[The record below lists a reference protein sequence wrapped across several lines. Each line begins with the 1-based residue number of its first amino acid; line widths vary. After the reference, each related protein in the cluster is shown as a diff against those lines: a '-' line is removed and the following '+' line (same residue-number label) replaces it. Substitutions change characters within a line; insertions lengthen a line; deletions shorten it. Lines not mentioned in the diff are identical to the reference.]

1 MASPVAGHS
10 PPPFF
15 RRGPAP
21 LVRLVVLVSA
31 ALTLI
36 VVDHRLNYLELLR
49 QGLSVVTTP
58 LQVAAGMPVTG
69 VRSAG
74 EYFADLARLQ
84 AENEDLRREQV
95 ALGTIRLRQEQL
107 DLENTRLRALL
118 DMRERVQVNAQ
129 VAEVIYAVR
138 DPFSRRVVVD
148 KGLTQGIEPGSP
160 VVDDIGV
167 IGQVT
172 RVYPLNAE
180 VTLISDKDQALP
192 VQIAR
197 TGVRA
202 VMFGAGSGTL
212 ELRYLATDV
221 DLREGDRIVT
231 SGLDG
236 VFAPGLPVA
245 RVKSVDR
252 DGSGGFVR
260 ILCVPL
266 AGVESHSTVLIMTP
280 GKPVLPTT
288 GNDATAAAAGRD
300 RTEKAVKP

>member
-1 MASPVAGHS
+1 MVSPVAGHT

-21 LVRLVVLVSA
+21 LVRLVLLGSA

-36 VVDHRLNYLELLR
+36 VVDYRLHYLELVR
-49 QGLSVVTTP
+49 QAVSVVTTP
-58 LQVAAGMPVTG
+58 LQIVAGMPVKG
-69 VRSAG
+69 VRSAS

-84 AENEDLRREQV
+84 AENAGLRREHTEL
-95 ALGTIRLRQEQL
+95 ATIRLRQEQL
-107 DLENTRLRALL
+107 DQENSRLRALL
-118 DMRERVQVNAQ
+118 DMRERVKVEAR

-148 KGLTQGIEPGSP
+148 KGLTHGIEPGSP
-160 VVDDIGV
+160 VVDDVGV

-192 VQIAR
+192 VQVAR

-212 ELRYLATDV
+212 ELRYLAADV

-236 VFAPGLPVA
+236 VFVAGLPVA

-252 DGSGGFVR
+252 DGDGGFVR
-260 ILCVPL
+260 ILCLPV
-266 AGVESHSTVLIMTP
+266 AGVEAHSAVLIMAP
-280 GKPVLPTT
+280 GKPPLPGTQA
-288 GNDATAAAAGRD
+288 DAAPSKEVA
-300 RTEKAVKP
+300 P

>member
-21 LVRLVVLVSA
+21 LVRLVLLVSA
-31 ALTLI
+31 ALTLL
-36 VVDHRLNYLELLR
+36 VVDYRLHYLELVR
-49 QGLSVVTTP
+49 QALSVVATP
-58 LQVAAGMPVTG
+58 LQIAAGMPVKG

-84 AENEDLRREQV
+84 AENAELRREKI
-95 ALGTIRLRQEQL
+95 ALGTVRLRQEQL
-107 DLENTRLRALL
+107 DMENTRLRSLL

-236 VFAPGLPVA
+236 VFAPVLPVA

-260 ILCVPL
+260 ILCVPV
-266 AGVESHSTVLIMTP
+266 AGVEAHSTVLVMTP
-280 GKPVLPTT
+280 GKPVEPE
-288 GNDATAAAAGRD
+288 ATEPARKAAG
-300 RTEKAVKP
+300 K

>member
-1 MASPVAGHS
+1 MVSPVAGHS

-21 LVRLVVLVSA
+21 LVRLVLLASI

-36 VVDHRLNYLELLR
+36 IVDHRLNYLELVR

-58 LQVAAGMPVTG
+58 LQIIAGTPVKG

-74 EYFADLARLQ
+74 GYFADLARLQ
-84 AENEDLRREQV
+84 KENEALRREQV

-107 DLENTRLRALL
+107 DMENTRLRALL
-118 DMRERVQVNAQ
+118 DMRSRVQVTAQ

-148 KGLTQGIEPGSP
+148 KGLTQGIAPGSP
-160 VVDDIGV
+160 VVDDVGV

-180 VTLISDKDQALP
+180 VTLLSDKDQALP

-202 VMFGAGSGTL
+202 VMFGAGSGML

-266 AGVESHSTVLIMTP
+266 AGIEAHSTVLIMAPGTP
-280 GKPVLPTT
+280 VIPDTGTT
-288 GNDATAAAAGRD
+288 PPAPDAAA
-300 RTEKAVKP
+300 P

>member
-1 MASPVAGHS
+1 MVSPVAGHS

-21 LVRLVVLVSA
+21 LVRLVLLASI

-36 VVDHRLNYLELLR
+36 IVDHRLNYLELVR
-49 QGLSVVTTP
+49 QGLSVATTP
-58 LQVAAGMPVTG
+58 LQIIAGTPVKG

-74 EYFADLARLQ
+74 GYFADLARLQ
-84 AENEDLRREQV
+84 KENESLRREQV

-107 DLENTRLRALL
+107 DMENTRLRALL
-118 DMRERVQVNAQ
+118 DMRSRVQVNAQ

-148 KGLTQGIEPGSP
+148 KGLTQGIAQGSP

-180 VTLISDKDQALP
+180 VTLLSDKDQALP

-202 VMFGAGSGTL
+202 VMFGAGSGML

-266 AGVESHSTVLIMTP
+266 AGIEAHSTVLIMAPGTP
-280 GKPVLPTT
+280 VIPDT
-288 GNDATAAAAGRD
+288 GAIPPAAEAAA
-300 RTEKAVKP
+300 P

>member
-1 MASPVAGHS
+1 MVSPVAGHS

-21 LVRLVVLVSA
+21 LVRLVLLVSA

-36 VVDHRLNYLELLR
+36 VVDHRLHYLELVR
-49 QGLSVVTTP
+49 QGLSVVATP
-58 LQVAAGMPVTG
+58 LQVAAGMPVKG

-74 EYFADLARLQ
+74 EYFADITRLQ
-84 AENEDLRREQV
+84 RENVELRREQT

-107 DLENTRLRALL
+107 DMENTRLRALL
-118 DMRERVQVNAQ
+118 DMRERRQVAAQ

-148 KGLTQGIEPGSP
+148 KGMTQGIEPGSP

-202 VMFGAGSGTL
+202 VMFGAGNGSL
-212 ELRYLATDV
+212 ELRYLPTDV
-221 DLREGDRIVT
+221 DVREGDRIVT

-245 RVKSVDR
+245 RVKGVEH

-260 ILCVPL
+260 ILCEPI
-266 AGVESHSTVLIMTP
+266 AGVEAHSTVLIMTP
-280 GKPVLPTT
+280 GKPVDP
-288 GNDATAAAAGRD
+288 AAIAPAPPAKEAG
-300 RTEKAVKP
+300 K

>member
-21 LVRLVVLVSA
+21 LVRLVLLVSA
-31 ALTLI
+31 ALTLL
-36 VVDHRLNYLELLR
+36 VVDYRLHYLELVR
-49 QGLSVVTTP
+49 QALSVVATP
-58 LQVAAGMPVTG
+58 LQIAAGMPVKG

-84 AENEDLRREQV
+84 AENAQLRREQV
-95 ALGTIRLRQEQL
+95 ALGTVRLRQEQL
-107 DLENTRLRALL
+107 DMENTRLRSLL
-118 DMRERVQVNAQ
+118 DMRERVQVKAQ

-202 VMFGAGSGTL
+202 VMFGAGSGML
-212 ELRYLATDV
+212 ELRYLAVDV

-260 ILCVPL
+260 ILCAPV
-266 AGVESHSTVLIMTP
+266 AGVEAHSTVLIMTP
-280 GKPVLPTT
+280 GKPVEPE
-288 GNDATAAAAGRD
+288 AAASARKAGG
-300 RTEKAVKP
+300 K

>member
-21 LVRLVVLVSA
+21 LVRLVLLVSA
-31 ALTLI
+31 ALTLL
-36 VVDHRLNYLELLR
+36 VVDYRLHYLELVR
-49 QGLSVVTTP
+49 QALSVVATP
-58 LQVAAGMPVTG
+58 LQIAAGMPVKG

-84 AENEDLRREQV
+84 AENAQLRREQV
-95 ALGTIRLRQEQL
+95 ALGTVRLRQEQL
-107 DLENTRLRALL
+107 DMENTRLRSLL
-118 DMRERVQVNAQ
+118 DMRERVQVKAQ

-138 DPFSRRVVVD
+138 DPFTRRVVVD

-202 VMFGAGSGTL
+202 VMFGAGSGML
-212 ELRYLATDV
+212 ELPYLAVDV

-260 ILCVPL
+260 ILCVPV
-266 AGVESHSTVLIMTP
+266 AGVEAHSTVLIMTP
-280 GKPVLPTT
+280 GKPVEPE
-288 GNDATAAAAGRD
+288 AVAPARKAGS
-300 RTEKAVKP
+300 K

>member
-1 MASPVAGHS
+1 MVSPVAGHS

-21 LVRLVVLVSA
+21 LARLIMLVSA

-36 VVDHRLNYLELLR
+36 VVDHRLNYLELVR

-58 LQVAAGMPVTG
+58 LQIAAGVPVKG
-69 VRSAG
+69 VQSAG
-74 EYFADLARLQ
+74 EYFSDLARLQ
-84 AENEDLRREQV
+84 AENEALRREQV

-107 DLENTRLRALL
+107 DMENTRLRALF
-118 DMRERVQVNAQ
+118 DMRERVQVTAQ

-148 KGLTQGIEPGSP
+148 KGMTQGVEPGSP

-180 VTLISDKDQALP
+180 VTLLSDKDQALP

-266 AGVESHSTVLIMTP
+266 AGVESHSTVLIMAP
-280 GKPVLPTT
+280 GTPVLP
-288 GNDATAAAAGRD
+288 AAAETASA
-300 RTEKAVKP
+300 TSPETATQ

>member
-1 MASPVAGHS
+1 MVSPVAGHS

-21 LVRLVVLVSA
+21 LVRLVLLVSA

-36 VVDHRLNYLELLR
+36 VVDQRLNYLELVR

-58 LQVAAGMPVTG
+58 LQIAAGMPVKG

-74 EYFADLARLQ
+74 DYFADLARLQ
-84 AENEDLRREQV
+84 TENDELRREQV
-95 ALGTIRLRQEQL
+95 ALGTIRLRQQQL
-107 DLENTRLRALL
+107 DMENSRLRALL

-148 KGLTQGIEPGSP
+148 KGLTQGIEAGSP

-180 VTLISDKDQALP
+180 VTLLSDKDQALP

-202 VMFGAGSGTL
+202 VMFGAGGGML

-266 AGVESHSTVLIMTP
+266 AGIESHSTVLIMTP
-280 GKPVLPTT
+280 GKPVLPDTGAPDTT
-288 GNDATAAAAGRD
+288 PA
-300 RTEKAVKP
+300 KPASGS

>member
-1 MASPVAGHS
+1 MVSPVAGHS

-36 VVDHRLNYLELLR
+36 VVDQRLNYLELVR

-58 LQVAAGMPVTG
+58 LQIAAGMPVKG

-74 EYFADLARLQ
+74 DYFADLARLQ
-84 AENEDLRREQV
+84 TENDELRREQV
-95 ALGTIRLRQEQL
+95 ALGTIRLRQQQL
-107 DLENTRLRALL
+107 DMENSRLRALL

-148 KGLTQGIEPGSP
+148 KGLTQGIEAGSP

-180 VTLISDKDQALP
+180 VTLLSDKDQALP

-202 VMFGAGSGTL
+202 VMFGAGAGML

-266 AGVESHSTVLIMTP
+266 AGIESHSTVLIMTP
-280 GKPVLPTT
+280 GKPVLPDTGTT
-288 GNDATAAAAGRD
+288 DTAPAPAQAASGS
-300 RTEKAVKP
+300 

>member
-1 MASPVAGHS
+1 MVSPVAGHS

-58 LQVAAGMPVTG
+58 LQVAAGMPVKG

-84 AENEDLRREQV
+84 TENEDLRREQV

-107 DLENTRLRALL
+107 DMENTRLRALL

-266 AGVESHSTVLIMTP
+266 AGVESHSTVLIMAP
-280 GKPVLPTT
+280 GKPVLPA
-288 GNDATAAAAGRD
+288 DDAAATAGSARA
-300 RTEKAVKP
+300 EKAVKP

>member
-1 MASPVAGHS
+1 MVSPVAGHQ

-21 LVRLVVLVSA
+21 LVRLVLLVSA
-31 ALTLI
+31 SLTLI
-36 VVDHRLNYLELLR
+36 VVDHRLHYLELVR
-49 QGLSVVTTP
+49 QGLSVMTTP
-58 LQVAAGMPVTG
+58 LQVAAGMPVKG

-84 AENEDLRREQV
+84 AENARLRREQTEL
-95 ALGTIRLRQEQL
+95 ATIRLRQEQL
-107 DLENTRLRALL
+107 DQENARLRALL
-118 DMRERVQVNAQ
+118 DMRERVQIDAR

-138 DPFSRRVVVD
+138 DPFSRRVVID
-148 KGLTQGIEPGSP
+148 KGLTHGVEPGSP
-160 VVDDIGV
+160 VTDDLGI

-192 VQIAR
+192 VQVAR

-202 VMFGAGSGTL
+202 VMFGAGSGML
-212 ELRYLATDV
+212 ELRYLAADV

-236 VFAPGLPVA
+236 VFPPGLPVA
-245 RVKSVDR
+245 AVKSVDR
-252 DGSGGFVR
+252 DGVGGFVR
-260 ILCVPL
+260 ILCVPV
-266 AGVESHSTVLIMTP
+266 AGVEAHSTVLILKPGTP
-280 GKPVLPTT
+280 VDP
-288 GNDATAAAAGRD
+288 DTAAASAAPAA
-300 RTEKAVKP
+300 EKPADKAAKK

>member
-1 MASPVAGHS
+1 MVSPVAGHS

-58 LQVAAGMPVTG
+58 LQVAAGMPVKG

-84 AENEDLRREQV
+84 TENEDLRREQV

-266 AGVESHSTVLIMTP
+266 AGVESHSTVLIMAP
-280 GKPVLPTT
+280 GKPVLPA
-288 GNDATAAAAGRD
+288 DDAAATAGSARA
-300 RTEKAVKP
+300 EKAVKP

>member
-21 LVRLVVLVSA
+21 LVRLVLLVSA
-31 ALTLI
+31 ALTLL
-36 VVDHRLNYLELLR
+36 VVDYRLHYLELVR
-49 QGLSVVTTP
+49 QALSVVATP
-58 LQVAAGMPVTG
+58 LQIAAGMPVKG

-84 AENEDLRREQV
+84 AENAQLRREQV
-95 ALGTIRLRQEQL
+95 ALGTVRLRQEQL
-107 DLENTRLRALL
+107 DMENTRLRSLL

-148 KGLTQGIEPGSP
+148 KGMTQGIEPGSP

-212 ELRYLATDV
+212 ELRYLAVDV

-260 ILCVPL
+260 ILCVPV
-266 AGVESHSTVLIMTP
+266 AGVEAHSTVLIMTP
-280 GKPVLPTT
+280 GKPVEPEAATPARKT
-288 GNDATAAAAGRD
+288 GG
-300 RTEKAVKP
+300 K

>member
-1 MASPVAGHS
+1 MVSPVAGHS

-49 QGLSVVTTP
+49 QGLSVITTP
-58 LQVAAGMPVTG
+58 LQIAAGMPVKG
-69 VRSAG
+69 VQSAG
-74 EYFADLARLQ
+74 EYFADLDRLQ

-107 DLENTRLRALL
+107 DMENTRLRALL
-118 DMRERVQVNAQ
+118 DMRERVQVTAQ
-129 VAEVIYAVR
+129 VAEVVYAVR

-180 VTLISDKDQALP
+180 VTLLSDKDQALP

-280 GKPVLPTT
+280 GKPVLPTAA
-288 GNDATAAAAGRD
+288 GAAAPAPEA
-300 RTEKAVKP
+300 TKP

>member
-21 LVRLVVLVSA
+21 LVRLVLLVSA
-31 ALTLI
+31 ALTLL
-36 VVDHRLNYLELLR
+36 VVDYRLHYLELVR
-49 QGLSVVTTP
+49 QALSVVATP
-58 LQVAAGMPVTG
+58 LQIAAGMPVKG

-84 AENEDLRREQV
+84 AENARLRREQV
-95 ALGTIRLRQEQL
+95 ALGTVRLRQEQL
-107 DLENTRLRALL
+107 DMENTRLRSLL
-118 DMRERVQVNAQ
+118 DMRERVQVKAQ

-202 VMFGAGSGTL
+202 VMFGAGSGML
-212 ELRYLATDV
+212 ELRYLAVDV

-260 ILCVPL
+260 ILCAPV
-266 AGVESHSTVLIMTP
+266 AGVEAHSTVLIMTP
-280 GKPVLPTT
+280 GKPVEPE
-288 GNDATAAAAGRD
+288 AAASARKAGG
-300 RTEKAVKP
+300 K

>member
-1 MASPVAGHS
+1 MVSPVAGHS

-21 LVRLVVLVSA
+21 LVRLVLLASI

-36 VVDHRLNYLELLR
+36 IVDHRLNYLELVR

-58 LQVAAGMPVTG
+58 LQIMAGTPVKG

-74 EYFADLARLQ
+74 GYFADLARLQ
-84 AENEDLRREQV
+84 QENESLRREQV

-107 DLENTRLRALL
+107 DIENTRLRALL
-118 DMRERVQVNAQ
+118 DMRSRVQVNAQ

-148 KGLTQGIEPGSP
+148 KGLTQGIAPGSP

-180 VTLISDKDQALP
+180 VTLLSDKDQALP

-202 VMFGAGSGTL
+202 VMFGAGSGML

-266 AGVESHSTVLIMTP
+266 AGIEAHSTVLIMAPGTP
-280 GKPVLPTT
+280 VTPDSGAIPP
-288 GNDATAAAAGRD
+288 AAEAAA
-300 RTEKAVKP
+300 P

>member
-1 MASPVAGHS
+1 MVSPVAGHS

-58 LQVAAGMPVTG
+58 LQVAAGMPVKG

-84 AENEDLRREQV
+84 AENDELRREQV

-266 AGVESHSTVLIMTP
+266 AGVESHSTVLIMAP
-280 GKPVLPTT
+280 GKPVLPA
-288 GNDATAAAAGRD
+288 DDVAATAGSARA
-300 RTEKAVKP
+300 EKAIKP

>member
-21 LVRLVVLVSA
+21 LVRLVLLVSA
-31 ALTLI
+31 ALTLL
-36 VVDHRLNYLELLR
+36 VVDYRLHYLELVR
-49 QGLSVVTTP
+49 QALSVVATP
-58 LQVAAGMPVTG
+58 LQIAAGMPVKG

-84 AENEDLRREQV
+84 AENAQLRREQV
-95 ALGTIRLRQEQL
+95 ALGTVRLRQEQL
-107 DLENTRLRALL
+107 DMENTRLRSLL
-118 DMRERVQVNAQ
+118 DMRERVQVKAQ

-202 VMFGAGSGTL
+202 VMFGAGSGML
-212 ELRYLATDV
+212 ELPYLAVDV

-260 ILCVPL
+260 ILCVPV
-266 AGVESHSTVLIMTP
+266 AGVEAHSTVLIMTP
-280 GKPVLPTT
+280 GKPVEPEAVAP
-288 GNDATAAAAGRD
+288 GRMAGS
-300 RTEKAVKP
+300 K

>member
-1 MASPVAGHS
+1 MVSPVAGHS

-21 LVRLVVLVSA
+21 LVRLVLLASI

-36 VVDHRLNYLELLR
+36 VVDHRLNYLELVR

-58 LQVAAGMPVTG
+58 LQIIAGTPVKG

-74 EYFADLARLQ
+74 GYFADLARLQ
-84 AENEDLRREQV
+84 KENEVLRREQV

-107 DLENTRLRALL
+107 DMENTRLRALL
-118 DMRERVQVNAQ
+118 DMRSRVQVNAQ

-148 KGLTQGIEPGSP
+148 KGLTQGIAPGSP

-180 VTLISDKDQALP
+180 VTLLSDKDQALP

-202 VMFGAGSGTL
+202 VMFGAGSGML

-266 AGVESHSTVLIMTP
+266 AGIEAHSTVLIMAPGTP
-280 GKPVLPTT
+280 VIPDT
-288 GNDATAAAAGRD
+288 GAIPPATEAAA
-300 RTEKAVKP
+300 P

>member
-21 LVRLVVLVSA
+21 LVRLVLLVSA
-31 ALTLI
+31 ALTLL
-36 VVDHRLNYLELLR
+36 VVDYRLHYLELVR
-49 QGLSVVTTP
+49 QALSVVATP
-58 LQVAAGMPVTG
+58 LQIAAGMPVKG

-84 AENEDLRREQV
+84 AENAQLRREQV
-95 ALGTIRLRQEQL
+95 ALGTVRLRQEQL
-107 DLENTRLRALL
+107 DMENTRLRSLL
-118 DMRERVQVNAQ
+118 DMRERVQVKAQ

-202 VMFGAGSGTL
+202 VMFGAGSGML
-212 ELRYLATDV
+212 ELRYLAVDV

-260 ILCVPL
+260 ILCVPV
-266 AGVESHSTVLIMTP
+266 AGVEAHSTVLIMTP
-280 GKPVLPTT
+280 GTPVEPE
-288 GNDATAAAAGRD
+288 AAAPARKAGS
-300 RTEKAVKP
+300 K

>member
-1 MASPVAGHS
+1 MVSPVAGHS

-21 LVRLVVLVSA
+21 LVRLALLVSA

-36 VVDHRLNYLELLR
+36 VVDHRLHYLELLR
-49 QGLSVVTTP
+49 QGLSVITTP
-58 LQVAAGMPVTG
+58 LQIAAGMPVKG

-74 EYFADLARLQ
+74 EYFADLSRLQ
-84 AENEDLRREQV
+84 AENAELRRDKV

-107 DLENTRLRALL
+107 DMENTRLRALL
-118 DMRERVQVNAQ
+118 DMRKRVQVSAQ
-129 VAEVIYAVR
+129 VAEVIYSVR

-180 VTLISDKDQALP
+180 ITLISDKDQALP

-202 VMFGAGSGTL
+202 VMFGAGSGML
-212 ELRYLATDV
+212 ELRYLPTDI

-266 AGVESHSTVLIMTP
+266 AGIEAHSTVLIMAP
-280 GKPVLPTT
+280 GKPAIPEAATVDPVAV
-288 GNDATAAAAGRD
+288 DAPPA
-300 RTEKAVKP
+300 EKKASAP

>member
-21 LVRLVVLVSA
+21 LVRLVLLASA
-31 ALTLI
+31 SLTLI
-36 VVDHRLNYLELLR
+36 VVDYRLHYLELAR
-49 QGLSVVTTP
+49 QALSVVTTP
-58 LQVAAGMPVTG
+58 LQVAAGMPVAG

-74 EYFADLARLQ
+74 EYFADLAQLQ
-84 AENEDLRREQV
+84 AENAQLRREHTEL
-95 ALGTIRLRQEQL
+95 ATIRLRQEQL
-107 DLENTRLRALL
+107 DQENTRLRALL
-118 DMRERVQVNAQ
+118 DMRDRVKVDAR

-148 KGLTQGIEPGSP
+148 KGLTHGIEPGSP
-160 VVDDIGV
+160 VVDDVGV

-192 VQIAR
+192 VQVAR

-212 ELRYLATDV
+212 ELRYLAADV

-236 VFAPGLPVA
+236 VFVPGLPVA

-252 DGSGGFVR
+252 DGEGGFVR
-260 ILCVPL
+260 ILCVPI
-266 AGVESHSTVLIMTP
+266 AGVEAHSAVLIMAP
-280 GKPVLPTT
+280 GKPVQPDSVLP
-288 GNDATAAAAGRD
+288 AAAAPQ
-300 RTEKAVKP
+300 EAKK

>member
-1 MASPVAGHS
+1 MVSPVAGHS

-36 VVDHRLNYLELLR
+36 VVDHRLHYLELVR

-58 LQVAAGMPVTG
+58 LQVAAGMPVAG

-74 EYFADLARLQ
+74 EYFADIAQLQ
-84 AENEDLRREQV
+84 AENERLKREQTEL
-95 ALGTIRLRQEQL
+95 ATIRLRQEQL
-107 DLENTRLRALL
+107 DQENARLRALL
-118 DMRERVQVNAQ
+118 DMRDRVKVDGR

-138 DPFSRRVVVD
+138 DPFSRRVVID
-148 KGLTQGIEPGSP
+148 KGITHGVEQGSP
-160 VVDDIGV
+160 VVDDVGV
-167 IGQVT
+167 VGQVT
-172 RVYPLNAE
+172 RVYPLYAE

-192 VQIAR
+192 VQVAR
-197 TGVRA
+197 SGVRA
-202 VMFGAGSGTL
+202 VMFGAGNGTL
-212 ELRYLATDV
+212 ELRYLASDV
-221 DLREGDRIVT
+221 DVREGDRIVT

-252 DGSGGFVR
+252 DGDGGFVR
-260 ILCVPL
+260 ILCVPV
-266 AGVESHSTVLIMTP
+266 AGVESHSTVLVMVP
-280 GKPVLPTT
+280 GKPVQPD
-288 GNDATAAAAGRD
+288 GAAAPATAAATAG
-300 RTEKAVKP
+300 EGK

>member
-1 MASPVAGHS
+1 MASPVAGNS

-21 LVRLVVLVSA
+21 LARLVVLVSA

-58 LQVAAGMPVTG
+58 LQVAAGMPVKG

-107 DLENTRLRALL
+107 DMENTRLRALL

-266 AGVESHSTVLIMTP
+266 AGVESHSTVLIMAP
-280 GKPVLPTT
+280 GKPVLPST
-288 GNDATAAAAGRD
+288 GNDATAAPAGSAPAP
-300 RTEKAVKP
+300 EAVKP

>member
-1 MASPVAGHS
+1 M
-10 PPPFF
+10 
-15 RRGPAP
+15 
-21 LVRLVVLVSA
+21 
-31 ALTLI
+31 
-36 VVDHRLNYLELLR
+36 
-49 QGLSVVTTP
+49 
-58 LQVAAGMPVTG
+58 
-69 VRSAG
+69 
-74 EYFADLARLQ
+74 
-84 AENEDLRREQV
+84 
-95 ALGTIRLRQEQL
+95 
-107 DLENTRLRALL
+107 ENTRLRALL
-118 DMRERVQVNAQ
+118 DMRSRVQVNAQ

-148 KGLTQGIEPGSP
+148 KGLTQGIAPGSP
-160 VVDDIGV
+160 VVDDVGV

-180 VTLISDKDQALP
+180 VTLLSDKDQALP

-202 VMFGAGSGTL
+202 VMFGAGSGML

-266 AGVESHSTVLIMTP
+266 AGIEAHSTVLIMAPGTP
-280 GKPVLPTT
+280 VIPDTGTT
-288 GNDATAAAAGRD
+288 PPAPDAAA
-300 RTEKAVKP
+300 P

>member
-21 LVRLVVLVSA
+21 LARLVVLVSA

-58 LQVAAGMPVTG
+58 LQVAAGMPVKG

-107 DLENTRLRALL
+107 DMENTRLRALL

-148 KGLTQGIEPGSP
+148 KGLTQGIEAGSP

-266 AGVESHSTVLIMTP
+266 AGVESHSTVLIMAP
-280 GKPVLPTT
+280 GKPVLPST
-288 GNDATAAAAGRD
+288 GNDATAAPAGSAPAP
-300 RTEKAVKP
+300 EAVKP